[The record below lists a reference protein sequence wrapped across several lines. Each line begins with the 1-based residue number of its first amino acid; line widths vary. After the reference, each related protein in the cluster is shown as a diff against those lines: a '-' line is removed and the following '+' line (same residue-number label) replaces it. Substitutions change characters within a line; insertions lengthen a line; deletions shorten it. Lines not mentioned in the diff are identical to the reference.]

1 MWLFPVNCAMQI
13 KFLIKANCFIHL
25 ATPIV
30 FNSEETVI
38 EL

>member
-13 KFLIKANCFIHL
+13 KFLIKANRFIHL

-30 FNSEETVI
+30 FNSEGIVV